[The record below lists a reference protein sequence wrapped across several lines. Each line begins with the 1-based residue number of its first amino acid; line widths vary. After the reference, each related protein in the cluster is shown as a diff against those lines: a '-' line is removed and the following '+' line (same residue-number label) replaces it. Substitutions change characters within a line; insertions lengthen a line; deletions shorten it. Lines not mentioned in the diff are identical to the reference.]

1 MLNDMFNKALAVCAL
16 IYTYN
21 HLKKNFK
28 CYLTSFRKYIIM
40 YTHHYLYK
48 SQAPHTKLYIIV
60 NIIFKN
66 VFI

>member
-21 HLKKNFK
+21 KLKKFFK
-28 CYLTSFRKYIIM
+28 CYLTSFIKYIIM
-40 YTHHYLYK
+40 YTHHYVYK
-48 SQAPHTKLYIIV
+48 SHAHHTNLYITV